1 MSGGSRYRAADSR
14 DEYILPLRWADDS
27 ALAELVQYLEVLA
40 GWIHVT
46 VVDGSGAELFAT
58 HRAQFPPSVRHMRP
72 DPGTGN
78 GKVTAVLTA
87 VRSSGAERLVI
98 ADDDVRYTRESLA
111 AVVHHLDHADLVR
124 PQNYFDVLPW
134 HACWD
139 TSRTLINRALSAD
152 FPGTFAVRRAALLA
166 TEGYSPVLF
175 ENLEM
180 IRTVRAAGGS
190 EKVVPDLFVAR
201 RPPSSRHFFRQRLRQ
216 AYDDF
221 AQPAR
226 LAAEL
231 ALLPAFACLAG
242 LPRQRR
248 APTVLGLAVAAMAL
262 AEIGRRR
269 HHGRKVFPA
278 RTAWFAP
285 LWVMERAVCVWLA
298 LAFRLSGGVP
308 YSGTR
313 LMTAAHSTGELRR
326 RHQGKMSRNPFD
338 QPRERHEAGT
348 GR

>member
-1 MSGGSRYRAADSR
+1 MSGGSRHRAADSR

-40 GWIHVT
+40 GRINVT
-46 VVDGSGAELFAT
+46 VVDGSGAGLFAT
-58 HRAQFPPSVRHMRP
+58 HRARFPPSVRHMRP

-139 TSRTLINRALSAD
+139 TSRTLIDRALSAD
-152 FPGTFAVRRAALLA
+152 FPGTFAVRRAAL
-166 TEGYSPVLF
+166 
-175 ENLEM
+175 
-180 IRTVRAAGGS
+180 
-190 EKVVPDLFVAR
+190 
-201 RPPSSRHFFRQRLRQ
+201 Q
-216 AYDDF
+216 
-221 AQPAR
+221 
-226 LAAEL
+226 AAEL
-231 ALLPAFACLAG
+231 ALLPTFACLTG

-248 APTVLGLAVAAMAL
+248 APTVLGLAVAGMAL

-326 RHQGKMSRNPFD
+326 RHQGKIARNPFD